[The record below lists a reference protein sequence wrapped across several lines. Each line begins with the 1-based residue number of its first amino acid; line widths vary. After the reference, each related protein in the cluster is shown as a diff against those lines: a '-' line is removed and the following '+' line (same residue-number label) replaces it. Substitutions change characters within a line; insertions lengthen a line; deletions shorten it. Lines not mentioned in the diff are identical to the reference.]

1 MTSNAYEHRH
11 HLLWPSRP
19 HGAISFSRLIALRV
33 VKRTGLE
40 HRDRCQVPIRIDGG
54 RSLQLMEVGA

>member
-1 MTSNAYEHRH
+1 MHMNTGIISFGPQGLTY
-11 HLLWPSRP
+11 
-19 HGAISFSRLIALRV
+19 GAISFSRLIALRV